1 MKKKMLMAAALAGA
15 LVAPAFAHAADA
27 PQPGDAKEKHGCK
40 GKAGKDKESCKGK
53 AAKEKMSC
61 NGKDGCGGKD
71 EKKDEQEKMSCG
83 GKDGCGGKD
92 KKS

>member
-1 MKKKMLMAAALAGA
+1 MKKKMLIAAALAGA
-15 LVAPAFAHAADA
+15 LVVPAIAHAENA
-27 PQPGDAKEKHGCK
+27 PPADAKEKHGCK
-40 GKAGKDKESCKGK
+40 GKAAMDKESCKGK

-61 NGKDGCGGKD
+61 AGKDGGSD
-71 EKKDEQEKMSCG
+71 EKMSCG